1 MRITFGDKHND
12 QNKLLRILSTMLD
25 KLAGFEIID
34 LLPSLKFIHLMTR
47 AEAKLVK
54 MRDDAGKILD
64 DIIKENQ
71 KRQMRAKGD
80 KSISEEENVVQVLLR
95 IQRSENLDI
104 PITDDNIKA
113 VIWVS
118 IPNQIYIC

>member
-1 MRITFGDKHND
+1 
-12 QNKLLRILSTMLD
+12 
-25 KLAGFEIID
+25 
-34 LLPSLKFIHLMTR
+34 
-47 AEAKLVK
+47 
-54 MRDDAGKILD
+54 
-64 DIIKENQ
+64 
-71 KRQMRAKGD
+71 MRAKGD

-118 IPNQIYIC
+118 IPNQNIYMLI